1 MVEREREAP
10 TFIFA
15 MSTLKP
21 SFPSTCLIVFKVS
34 TGMRKMRHEAAVAE
48 AAAVLTSTGKS

>member
-1 MVEREREAP
+1 
-10 TFIFA
+10 
-15 MSTLKP
+15 
-21 SFPSTCLIVFKVS
+21 VS